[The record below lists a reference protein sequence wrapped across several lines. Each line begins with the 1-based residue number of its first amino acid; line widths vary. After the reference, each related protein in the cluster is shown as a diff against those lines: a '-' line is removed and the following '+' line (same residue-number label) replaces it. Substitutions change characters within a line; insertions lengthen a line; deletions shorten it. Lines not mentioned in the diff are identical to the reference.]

1 MDPWLGIGLLGGA
14 VLAVIYSVLAYRHSN
29 PTESLSL
36 FRLLLAGA
44 AAGAASKL
52 TYLAVTTDDAAL
64 RPFTDE
70 DRLYIIIGAVVLF
83 LVALSDSR
91 RELGSA

>member
-1 MDPWLGIGLLGGA
+1 MDPWLGVGLLVGA
-14 VLAVIYSVLAYRHSN
+14 GLAAIYALLAHRHSN
-29 PTESLSL
+29 PTETLSF

-44 AAGAASKL
+44 AAGTASKL
-52 TYLAVTTDDAAL
+52 TYLAVTTSDAEL

-70 DRLYIIIGAVVLF
+70 DRLYIIIGALVLF
-83 LVALSDSR
+83 AVAYSDSR